1 MDNRVVAF
9 RDDQNLERINLST
22 QRLDMPEI
30 PKKLW
35 EEALHT
41 VIADNLDYIPP
52 GSSKGAL

>member
-1 MDNRVVAF
+1 VDNRVVAF

-41 VIADNLDYIPP
+41 VIADNLD
-52 GSSKGAL
+52 